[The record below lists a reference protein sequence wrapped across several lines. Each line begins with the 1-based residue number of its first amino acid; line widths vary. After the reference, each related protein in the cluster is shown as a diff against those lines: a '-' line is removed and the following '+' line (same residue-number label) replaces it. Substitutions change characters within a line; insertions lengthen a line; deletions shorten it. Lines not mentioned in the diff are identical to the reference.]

1 MTFRKN
7 MTSFIAMQGLA
18 ALLLAGTASAGGPT
32 VSPNV
37 QVNDPQGVFP
47 ADLPSRNTTTLAAG
61 EEGDNLLA
69 GWDDFQ
75 GFCGVFRPCTPPA
88 VPGVSGAKANL
99 TFDPPWS
106 PERMSDE
113 AKVAI
118 GWW

>member
-1 MTFRKN
+1 MGAAPSGRPVRRGRDPACPAGGIMTFRKS
-7 MTSFIAMQGLA
+7 MASFVALQGLA
-18 ALLLAGTASAGGPT
+18 ALLVAGPSFAGGGPT

-75 GFCGVFRPCTPPA
+75 GFCGVFRPC
-88 VPGVSGAKANL
+88 
-99 TFDPPWS
+99 
-106 PERMSDE
+106 
-113 AKVAI
+113 
-118 GWW
+118 